1 MALRVRSQ
9 CVAGRFRPYT
19 GDLPVTDCDDVN
31 PAMGPD
37 MEDIPDDGI
46 DQDSSGSDARSP
58 VIGGGLSCS
67 SAPPP
72 YSLLFLVGLT
82 GLLVRRRTV

>member
-19 GDLPVTDCDDVN
+19 GDLPVTDCNDVN

-37 MEDIPDDGI
+37 MEDILDDGI
-46 DQDSSGSDARSP
+46 DQDCSDALSP

-67 SAPPP
+67 SAPAP
-72 YSLLFLVGLT
+72 YGLLFLVDLT